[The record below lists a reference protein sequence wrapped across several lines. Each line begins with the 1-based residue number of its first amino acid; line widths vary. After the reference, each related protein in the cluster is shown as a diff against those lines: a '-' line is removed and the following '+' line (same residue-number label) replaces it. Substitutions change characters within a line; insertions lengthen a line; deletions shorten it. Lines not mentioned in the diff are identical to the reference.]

1 MPAVRKDRGH
11 AEPVEPIATVL
22 GVLLALLASY
32 LLFNVLFGERLFAG
46 TACTTVPAVGI
57 PYGRRPPVLGLRG
70 VAPGSQVDLSSLQLC
85 VAHPGAALR
94 LAFLLAALPGV
105 LVLVVFLVRLR
116 GLLLVA
122 GQPGILY
129 SAATA
134 ARVRWLGW
142 FLFAGS
148 LAAAV
153 IESAAQTAIFLS
165 AVHYP
170 GLDWY
175 EPQLWH
181 LPVGY
186 LVLGVALIS
195 IARVMRIGALRREES
210 RVTV

>member
-1 MPAVRKDRGH
+1 V
-11 AEPVEPIATVL
+11 
-22 GVLLALLASY
+22 
-32 LLFNVLFGERLFAG
+32 
-46 TACTTVPAVGI
+46 
-57 PYGRRPPVLGLRG
+57 PYGRQPPALGLRG
-70 VAPGSQVDLSSLQLC
+70 LARGTQADLNDLLLC
-85 VAHPGAALR
+85 VGHPGAALR
-94 LAFLLAALPGV
+94 LASLLAALPSV
-105 LVLVVFLVRLR
+105 LVLVVFLLRLR

-122 GQPGILY
+122 GRPGVLY

-148 LAAAV
+148 LAAAA
-153 IESAAQTAIFLS
+153 IESAAQTVIFLS

-175 EPQLWH
+175 EPQEWH

-195 IARVMRIGALRREES
+195 VARVMRRGAFRREES
-210 RVTV
+210 GVTV